1 MTKKEL
7 FYLKKRGNHDSEETL
22 EPKVVPFITFEDIK
36 KDLEDLNAPTKE
48 KEHLVMREPSYDV
61 YIAPSKI
68 DRLGLF
74 IRNFTKKGT
83 IVAEYIG

>member
-1 MTKKEL
+1 MV
-7 FYLKKRGNHDSEETL
+7 

-36 KDLEDLNAPTKE
+36 KDLDDGGPVRE
-48 KEHLVMREPSYDV
+48 KEHLVMREPTYDV

-83 IVAEYIG
+83 IVAEYIGEVISEAMADVR